1 MFSERSEDILMARY
15 AEGDDRAL
23 DVLFDRLAPRVLSFL
38 RCSQREPERAEQLLQ
53 STFVQLHRLRRAYP
67 RGTSARAWVLG
78 IAANVQLQPTRRL
91 RWLPLLGA
99 QRSRAVSGHAAS
111 QNTSESR
118 RERAVREAI
127 AGLQEADRQLL
138 HLHRV
143 EGMSFGEIAQVVGV
157 SEAVIRVRA
166 IGSYRQLR
174 ERLLELVSDGGES

>member
-1 MFSERSEDILMARY
+1 MFAERSEDILMARY

-53 STFVQLHRLRRAYP
+53 STFVQLHRSRRAYP

-78 IAANVQLQPTRRL
+78 IAANVQQEPARKL
-91 RWLPLLGA
+91 RWFPLFSA
-99 QRSRAVSGHAAS
+99 QRCRALAADTPVANAES
-111 QNTSESR
+111 QR
-118 RERAVREAI
+118 DRVVREAI

-143 EGMSFGEIAQVVGV
+143 EGMSFREIAQVVGA
-157 SEAVIRVRA
+157 SEEAIRMRA

-174 ERLLELVSDGGES
+174 ERLLVLVGDGGQS

>member
-1 MFSERSEDILMARY
+1 MFGERSEDILMARY

-78 IAANVQLQPTRRL
+78 IAANVQQQPARRS
-91 RWLPLLGA
+91 RWLAAFGT
-99 QRSRAVSGHAAS
+99 QRARAAS
-111 QNTSESR
+111 TDVGPQKTAESQ

-157 SEAVIRVRA
+157 SEDAIRTRA

-174 ERLLELVSDGGES
+174 ERLLVLVSDGGRS

>member
-53 STFVQLHRLRRAYP
+53 STFVQLHRSRRAYP

-78 IAANVQLQPTRRL
+78 IAANVQQKPARRL
-91 RWLPLLGA
+91 RWFPSFGA
-99 QRSRAVSGHAAS
+99 HRARTVLVDTPSLH
-111 QNTSESR
+111 SESQR
-118 RERAVREAI
+118 DRTVREAI

-157 SEAVIRVRA
+157 SEAAIRVRA

-174 ERLLELVSDGGES
+174 ERLLVLMSDGGPS

>member
-1 MFSERSEDILMARY
+1 MFLERSEDVLMARS

-23 DVLFDRLAPRVLSFL
+23 DVLFDRLAPSVLSFL

-53 STFVQLHRLRRAYP
+53 CTFVQLHRLRRAYP

-78 IAANVQLQPTRRL
+78 IAANVQQQPARKL
-91 RWLPLLGA
+91 RWFPALGA
-99 QRSRAVSGHAAS
+99 RRGRAVSVDAAS
-111 QNTSESR
+111 QKSSESQ
-118 RERAVREAI
+118 RERVVREAI

-157 SEAVIRVRA
+157 SEDAIRMRA

-174 ERLLELVSDGGES
+174 ERLLMLVSDGGQS